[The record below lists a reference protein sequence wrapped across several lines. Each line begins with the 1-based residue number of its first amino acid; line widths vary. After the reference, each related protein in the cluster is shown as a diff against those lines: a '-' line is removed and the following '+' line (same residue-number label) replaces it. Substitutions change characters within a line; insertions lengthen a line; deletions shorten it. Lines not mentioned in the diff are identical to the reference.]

1 MHEAF
6 EAKPHQGRAR
16 QRRGG
21 AAAALRARGGEGE
34 ERGGREVAGMSEGA
48 HPSPHCTH
56 CRATRQLSLWG
67 QIRHSPARDG
77 WRARESRHACTRP
90 TRGGLASRSA
100 DGMGWWVASA
110 EKRQLLNPNK
120 RGN

>member
-1 MHEAF
+1 MKHS
-6 EAKPHQGRAR
+6 R
-16 QRRGG
+16 QNRIRDEHDNDGAA

-56 CRATRQLSLWG
+56 RRATRQLSLWG

-90 TRGGLASRSA
+90 TRGGLASQSA
-100 DGMGWWVASA
+100 EGRDGMVGRVCRKTPTFKS
-110 EKRQLLNPNK
+110 K
-120 RGN
+120 